1 MSFLCAY
8 HTDAGIKKKTNQDS
22 LYVAEASTAIGPVFF
37 ALVCDGMGGLSE
49 GELASSEVCKAF
61 AKWFREELPFLI
73 IQELTAENLETSWVA
88 QLENTNENLLD
99 YSSCKHLSLG
109 TTAVALLLTNTHY
122 YAISIGDSRLYQIND
137 ALYQITKDQTVVQN
151 EVDLGLL
158 SKEQAEQDSRR
169 NVLLQCIGVKNR
181 IEPEFYWG
189 SYSHKTV
196 FLLCTD
202 GYRHVVTPQE
212 FYENLNP
219 TKMLTEEQMLSNL
232 TLLLNLNK
240 KRNETDNITAL
251 TVRMM
256 P

>member
-1 MSFLCAY
+1 MGFLCAY

-22 LYVAEASTAIGPVFF
+22 FYVAEASTAIGPVFF

-49 GELASSEVCKAF
+49 GELASSEVCKGF
-61 AKWFREELPFLI
+61 AEWFRTEVPGLI
-73 IQELTAENLETSWVA
+73 AQGLTAENLEASWIA
-88 QLENTNENLLD
+88 QLEIANEKLLE

-109 TTAVALLLTNTHY
+109 TTAVALLLTKTHY
-122 YAISIGDSRLYQIND
+122 YAISIGDSRLYQISD

-151 EVDLGLL
+151 EVDLGIL

-169 NVLLQCIGVKNR
+169 NVLLQCVGVKTK

-212 FYENLNP
+212 LYENLKP
-219 TKMLTEEQMLSNL
+219 SETLTEEQMFSNL
-232 TLLLNLNK
+232 TLLLELNK
-240 KRNETDNITAL
+240 IRNETDNITAL
-251 TVRMM
+251 AVRLV